1 MATPY
6 KYDRGQKIK
15 AEGGPV
21 DMAFLAHVEL
31 SADQTVAADADGI
44 ITIAMTASKK
54 TVTSGFEDM
63 PAARNIT
70 VVGSAAGISGTCK
83 VTGTN
88 IAGETIEESFTLS
101 GTTPQTGSKAF
112 ASVTKV
118 EIPAKNA
125 DDDAVDVG
133 WGVKFGIPYRL
144 ALNTVLAAYINGAK
158 EATAPTVAVSTSALE
173 SNTISFNTTP
183 SGKATHYFLI
193 V

>member
-31 SADQTVAADADGI
+31 STDQTVAADADGI
-44 ITIAMTASKK
+44 AEITMGTAKK
-54 TVTSGFEDM
+54 TVTADLGAM
-63 PAARNIT
+63 PACRNLT
-70 VVGSAAGISGTCK
+70 VVGTAAGITGTLK

-88 IAGETIEESFTLS
+88 ISGEEIEESFTLN
-101 GTTPQTGSKAF
+101 GTTAQTGSKAF

-118 EIPAKNA
+118 EVPARHA
-125 DDDAVDVG
+125 ADDAVQIG
-133 WGVKFGIPYRL
+133 WGVKFGIPYKL
-144 ALNTVLAAYINGAK
+144 ALNTVLAAFINGSK

-173 SNTISFNTTP
+173 SNTISFNTPP
-183 SGKATHYFLI
+183 SGKATHYYLI

>member
-21 DMAFLAHVEL
+21 DMAFLAHIEL
-31 SADQTVAADADGI
+31 SADQTVAADSDGI
-44 ITIAMTASKK
+44 ITITMGTSKK
-54 TVTSGFEDM
+54 TVSSGFEDM
-63 PAARNIT
+63 PAARNLT
-70 VVGSAAGISGTCK
+70 VVGSAAGITGTLK

-118 EIPAKNA
+118 EVPARNA
-125 DDDAVDVG
+125 ADDAVDIG
-133 WGVKFGIPYRL
+133 WGVKFGIPYKL
-144 ALNTVLAAYINGAK
+144 ALNTVLAAFINGSK

-173 SNTISFNTTP
+173 SNTISFNTSP
-183 SGKATHYFLI
+183 SGKETHYYLI